1 MGFHICEVI
10 VKMQPPSAF
19 LSPPGDS
26 LTSERSTSESE
37 ARRSICAACRG
48 YAVDK
53 LAESWTS
60 SHPFLIYVLFL
71 DSLRGSL
78 LLLMP
83 AS

>member
-10 VKMQPPSAF
+10 VKMQQPSAF

-48 YAVDK
+48 YVGDK

-78 LLLMP
+78 
-83 AS
+83 

>member
-37 ARRSICAACRG
+37 ARRSICA
-48 YAVDK
+48 VDK

-60 SHPFLIYVLFL
+60 SHPFLINVLFL

-78 LLLMP
+78 
-83 AS
+83 